1 MKMNTHII
9 ILLDESGSMGASKEQ
24 VINSVNKFIVDQKSV
39 KDDNA
44 KVYFL
49 KFSSSVTTLYSGIS
63 LDDLPLLTKEN
74 YQPSGFTALYDA
86 IAEGVDQVEKKKA
99 KEDRAICLI
108 ITDGEENNSR
118 KTNLNDIRKLITK
131 HEAIT
136 DWSFVYIGKNPD
148 EWIAQSGTK
157 SNNSLGY
164 DTPDSINLSSHPI
177 LSLRKSQNSCS
188 TNLFK

>member
-108 ITDGEENNSR
+108 ITDGEE
-118 KTNLNDIRKLITK
+118 
-131 HEAIT
+131 
-136 DWSFVYIGKNPD
+136 
-148 EWIAQSGTK
+148 
-157 SNNSLGY
+157 
-164 DTPDSINLSSHPI
+164 
-177 LSLRKSQNSCS
+177 
-188 TNLFK
+188 